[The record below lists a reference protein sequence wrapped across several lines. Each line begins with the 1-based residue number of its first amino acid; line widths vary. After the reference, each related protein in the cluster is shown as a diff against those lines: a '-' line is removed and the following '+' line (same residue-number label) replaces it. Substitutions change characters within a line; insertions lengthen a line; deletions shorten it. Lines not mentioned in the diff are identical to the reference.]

1 MMLRPA
7 GRLLKPLGLRFRSS
21 YAAKKGL
28 APKNELAPKKKP
40 TAPWLGLAVGSAL
53 GTYGG
58 YEVWK
63 TWSDEKN
70 PAHVY
75 DRLPGGKTAEEAK
88 MASEAQV
95 CPPVWMR
102 EPIYNAW
109 TRAFDCKL
117 DEMKYPLEHY
127 KNLGEFFSRPLKDGI
142 RPVNWDPRCVSSP
155 VDGTMASFGVVDFTD
170 DIPVMEQIKGVRYR
184 MDDFL
189 GDVPA
194 FFDKPSKA
202 GNKYSAVQCTLYRT
216 LHALLGRWKHGFF
229 SMSLVGA
236 TNVGSMTLDVEPDFA
251 TNKWTD
257 FYLTKPWGTCDTK
270 KYERQELV
278 TRGDQV
284 AQFKVRYGASIGHF
298 QQSTDGDVAASTF
311 PSTSDMI
318 RLASQANDQQTKA
331 SYLSEISQSIG
342 QMFFGRAK

>member
-1 MMLRPA
+1 MMLQPA

-170 DIPVMEQIKGVRYR
+170 DIPVMEQIK
-184 MDDFL
+184 
-189 GDVPA
+189 
-194 FFDKPSKA
+194 
-202 GNKYSAVQCTLYRT
+202 
-216 LHALLGRWKHGFF
+216 ALLGRWKHGFF

-251 TNKWTD
+251 TNKWVD
-257 FYLTKPWGTCDTK
+257 FYLTKPWGSCDTK

>member
-236 TNVGSMTLDVEPDFA
+236 TNVGSMTLDVEP
-251 TNKWTD
+251 
-257 FYLTKPWGTCDTK
+257 
-270 KYERQELV
+270 
-278 TRGDQV
+278 
-284 AQFKVRYGASIGHF
+284 VRYGASIGHF

>member
-170 DIPVMEQIKGVRYR
+170 DIPVMEQIK
-184 MDDFL
+184 
-189 GDVPA
+189 
-194 FFDKPSKA
+194 
-202 GNKYSAVQCTLYRT
+202 
-216 LHALLGRWKHGFF
+216 ALLGRWKHGFF

-251 TNKWTD
+251 TNKWAD

-298 QQSTDGDVAASTF
+298 QQSMDGDVAASTF

>member
-202 GNKYSAVQCTLYRT
+202 GNKLFHCVIYLAPGDYHRIHSPIDWSMGERRHFPGDLFPVNSRAV
-216 LHALLGRWKHGFF
+216 HF
-229 SMSLVGA
+229 
-236 TNVGSMTLDVEPDFA
+236 
-251 TNKWTD
+251 
-257 FYLTKPWGTCDTK
+257 
-270 KYERQELV
+270 
-278 TRGDQV
+278 
-284 AQFKVRYGASIGHF
+284 VRYGASIGHF

>member
-1 MMLRPA
+1 MMLQPA

-170 DIPVMEQIKGVRYR
+170 DIPVMEQIK
-184 MDDFL
+184 
-189 GDVPA
+189 
-194 FFDKPSKA
+194 
-202 GNKYSAVQCTLYRT
+202 
-216 LHALLGRWKHGFF
+216 
-229 SMSLVGA
+229 
-236 TNVGSMTLDVEPDFA
+236 DFA

-257 FYLTKPWGTCDTK
+257 FYLTKPWGSCDTK

-298 QQSTDGDVAASTF
+298 KQSTDGDVAASTF

>member
-1 MMLRPA
+1 MMLQPA

-170 DIPVMEQIKGVRYR
+170 DIPVMEQIK
-184 MDDFL
+184 
-189 GDVPA
+189 
-194 FFDKPSKA
+194 
-202 GNKYSAVQCTLYRT
+202 
-216 LHALLGRWKHGFF
+216 
-229 SMSLVGA
+229 
-236 TNVGSMTLDVEPDFA
+236 DFA
-251 TNKWTD
+251 TNKWVD
-257 FYLTKPWGTCDTK
+257 FYLTKPWGSCDTK